1 MGTCLPAVTE
11 ALAATPGVASSAG
24 KTWPYWQIPQS
35 ACSVTRGYGFHTVEV
50 NHTQGSKS
58 DTPPCHAM
66 ASTCVCD
73 SLHVP
78 SRMLGGDLL
87 VFLVALSKNA
97 RHYACGAAAR
107 VLVVT
112 LGLDAVRF
120 LPIMYVMRRLRPV
133 EEVVA
138 APRKFRSV
146 ERLGE
151 DVAHHVRVGDQ
162 VHRDHEALAQLADVA
177 HPTTTID
184 PLHRPLPLTA
194 VYLG

>member
-1 MGTCLPAVTE
+1 MHARRVRSADWWNGSRHVCRCAGMGTCLPAVTE

-73 SLHVP
+73 SLYVP

-87 VFLVALSKNA
+87 VFLVALFKNA

-107 VLVVT
+107 VLVIT
-112 LGLDAVRF
+112 LDLDAVRF
-120 LPIMYVMRRLRPV
+120 LPIMYVQGDAGGGKWLGGHPPLGYSELRRS
-133 EEVVA
+133 E
-138 APRKFRSV
+138 F
-146 ERLGE
+146 
-151 DVAHHVRVGDQ
+151 
-162 VHRDHEALAQLADVA
+162 
-177 HPTTTID
+177 
-184 PLHRPLPLTA
+184 
-194 VYLG
+194 

>member
-1 MGTCLPAVTE
+1 MHARRVREARIGGTASDACAGMGTCLPAVTE

-50 NHTQGSKS
+50 NHTRGSKS

-66 ASTCVCD
+66 ASTCACD
-73 SLHVP
+73 SLRVP

-87 VFLVALSKNA
+87 VFLVALFKNA
-97 RHYACGAAAR
+97 RRYACGAAAR

-120 LPIMYVMRRLRPV
+120 LPIMYVMRRTDGYLHTGGLVGRL
-133 EEVVA
+133 A
-138 APRKFRSV
+138 STRARASGPRI
-146 ERLGE
+146 G
-151 DVAHHVRVGDQ
+151 H
-162 VHRDHEALAQLADVA
+162 
-177 HPTTTID
+177 
-184 PLHRPLPLTA
+184 TA
-194 VYLG
+194 WGQHAS

>member
-1 MGTCLPAVTE
+1 MHHPWHREHTLHARRVREARIGGTAPDACAGMGTCLPAVTE

-24 KTWPYWQIPQS
+24 KIRPYWQIPQS

-87 VFLVALSKNA
+87 AFLVALSKNA

-138 APRKFRSV
+138 APRNFRTV
-146 ERLGE
+146 ERLGS
-151 DVAHHVRVGDQ
+151 
-162 VHRDHEALAQLADVA
+162 
-177 HPTTTID
+177 
-184 PLHRPLPLTA
+184 
-194 VYLG
+194 

>member
-1 MGTCLPAVTE
+1 MHAGRVREARIGGTAPDTCAGMGTCLPAVTE

-73 SLHVP
+73 SLYVP

-87 VFLVALSKNA
+87 VFLVALFKNA
-97 RHYACGAAAR
+97 RRYACGAAAR
-107 VLVVT
+107 VFVVT
-112 LGLDAVRF
+112 LDLDAGRF

-138 APRKFRSV
+138 TPREISRG
-146 ERLGE
+146 R
-151 DVAHHVRVGDQ
+151 A
-162 VHRDHEALAQLADVA
+162 AW
-177 HPTTTID
+177 
-184 PLHRPLPLTA
+184 
-194 VYLG
+194 